1 MARQYKKRTA
11 STKRKTYVDYILARA
26 ELAAKGYQLRKELSP
41 ESFKEKYERLAGAKK
56 AGEIKS
62 QPWDVLMRRE
72 RLLISNAQAKNVR
85 LAHIEILKAS
95 LPADKKSLK
104 YKEIMQE
111 IKDFR
116 RNVGNVYKLS
126 QGDIDAA
133 FDYIEANKEEG
144 LFGGDYE

>member
-11 STKRKTYVDYILARA
+11 STKRKTYVDYIEARA
-26 ELAAKGYQLRKELSP
+26 ELEAKGYQLREELSP
-41 ESFKEKYERLAGAKK
+41 EKFEAKYERLARAKK

-85 LAHIEILKAS
+85 LAHIELLKEQ
-95 LPADKKSLK
+95 LPADKNSEEYKKKIKELKEFKS
-104 YKEIMQE
+104 
-111 IKDFR
+111 
-116 RNVGNVYKLS
+116 NVGNVYKLS
-126 QGDIDAA
+126 QSDIAAA
-133 FDYIEANKEEG
+133 FAYIEANKQDG

>member
-1 MARQYKKRTA
+1 MARKYKKRTA

-26 ELAAKGYQLRKELSP
+26 ELAAKGYQLRKALSP
-41 ESFKEKYERLAGAKK
+41 ESFKEKYELLRNAKK

-95 LPADKKSLK
+95 LPADEKSQK
-104 YKEIMQE
+104 YKQIMQE

-133 FDYIEANKEEG
+133 FEYIEAHKEEG

>member
-11 STKRKTYVDYILARA
+11 STKRKTYEDYILARA
-26 ELAAKGYQLRKELSP
+26 ELEAKGYKLRKVLSP
-41 ESFKEKYERLAGAKK
+41 EAFEAKYERLARAKK

-62 QPWDVLMRRE
+62 QPWDVLIRRE

-85 LAHIEILKAS
+85 LAHIELLKEQ
-95 LPADKKSLK
+95 LPADKNSEK
-104 YKEIMQE
+104 YKQIMQE

-116 RNVGNVYKLS
+116 GTVNNVYKLS
-126 QGDIDAA
+126 QSAIDAA
-133 FDYIEANKEEG
+133 FVYIEANKQDG

>member
-1 MARQYKKRTA
+1 MARKYKKRTA

-26 ELAAKGYQLRKELSP
+26 ELEAKGYQLRKELSP
-41 ESFKEKYERLAGAKK
+41 ESFEAKYERLARAKK

-85 LAHIEILKAS
+85 LAHIELLKEQ
-95 LPADKKSLK
+95 LPADKKSEK
-104 YKEIMQE
+104 YKQIMQE

-116 RNVGNVYKLS
+116 RTVNNVYKLS

-133 FDYIEANKEEG
+133 FEYIEANKEEG

>member
-1 MARQYKKRTA
+1 M
-11 STKRKTYVDYILARA
+11 RKA
-26 ELAAKGYQLRKELSP
+26 LSP
-41 ESFKEKYERLAGAKK
+41 GSFEEKYERLRGAKK

-95 LPADKKSLK
+95 LPADKKSSK
-104 YKEIMQE
+104 YKKIMQE

-144 LFGGDYE
+144 LFGGNYE